1 MVSILRRSR
10 KVLRRLYL
18 RSREGFFLRRVKRC
32 LAPAHV
38 AIIMDGNGRWAD
50 ERGLPR
56 LAGHRAG
63 AKAIRQVIETAPE
76 LGIKYLTLYAF
87 SVENWRRPQEE
98 VMGLMKLFE
107 EMIGREID
115 DLHRNGVKLNFIGQL
130 EELPESTRKAFK
142 KATEL
147 TESNDKLN
155 LSVAINYGGRTEIID
170 AVRKIVK
177 AAEKDGRV
185 LDELNPDSFGKYLYT
200 ANVPEPELLIRT
212 SGELRISNFLLWQ
225 IAYSELWVTPTFW
238 PDFTRGEFIRA
249 IYDFQQRKRRFGGL
263 DTEG

>member
-18 RSREGFFLRRVKRC
+18 RSREGFFLRRVKRY